1 MYNDEKRIQMGSAVS
16 QRQPRELE
24 TRWHISVIP
33 LYMAIGSPGLLATL
47 VALTLGASIAEIGAM
62 TAAGAIA
69 TFIFSI
75 VWGKLS
81 DYSGIRKRYLL
92 FFTLALGP
100 IFLML
105 SLANSVQQIIIIYT
119 MASAITAGVAPI
131 AVMYTVECCRLE
143 DWQVGVARYS
153 SVASV
158 GNILGLLIFTIT
170 APFLETR
177 WLFYISSATCFS
189 AALFLWVMG
198 SEPETTLAR
207 HPFPVKNFHDAE
219 KLLSPRP
226 ILHYLDMRRIKPPW
240 NMRRM
245 TPLQLLFLAAFIHW
259 TGISLFGVGQT
270 PLMKDLGLTDGLILA
285 INVVTGVTAAIAF
298 AWIAPRIKSSH
309 KRSINLIVI
318 ARCILILCWAAL
330 PFFLIHSIPFVFV
343 LPLIISV
350 AFNILYSLIWLPI
363 TNFAISQAPDDLKG
377 SVQGELLSAT
387 ALAGAVGSM
396 AGGLVMA
403 TFGYTA
409 GFVLASIIALLTIPI
424 LSKFDMSAI

>member
-1 MYNDEKRIQMGSAVS
+1 MEKVRQMGSAATP
-16 QRQPRELE
+16 RQPHELE

-47 VALTLGASIAEIGAM
+47 VALSLGASIAEIGAM
-62 TAAGAIA
+62 TAAGAVA

-81 DYSGIRKRYLL
+81 DFSGIRKKYLL
-92 FFTLALGP
+92 FFAIALGP
-100 IFLML
+100 IFLTL
-105 SLANSVQQIIIIYT
+105 SMANSVQEVILIYT
-119 MASAITAGVAPI
+119 LASAITAGVAPI

-158 GNILGLLIFTIT
+158 GNILGLLTYTLT

-189 AALFLWVMG
+189 AAIFLWVMG
-198 SEPETTLAR
+198 REPEITLAR
-207 HPFPVKNFHDAE
+207 HPFPVKSFRDAE
-219 KLLSPRP
+219 KFLSPRP
-226 ILHYLDMRRIKPPW
+226 LLHYLDVRRIKPPK
-240 NMRRM
+240 NLRQM

-259 TGISLFGVGQT
+259 TGISLFGIGQT
-270 PLMKDLGLTDGLILA
+270 PLMKDLGLTDSLILA

-298 AWIAPRIKSSH
+298 AYIAPRMKSSH
-309 KRSINLIVI
+309 KMSINLIVV

-330 PFFLIHSIPFVFV
+330 PFFLIHPIPFVFI
-343 LPLIISV
+343 LPLIISI
-350 AFNILYSLIWLPI
+350 AFNVLYSMIWLPI
-363 TNFAISQAPDDLKG
+363 TNFAISQAPEDLKG

-387 ALAGAVGSM
+387 ALAGAVGSV
-396 AGGLVMA
+396 AGGLVMTA
-403 TFGYTA
+403 YGYTV

-424 LSKFDMSAI
+424 LSRFEMSETT